1 MWLMQNYLT
10 KITLLLFLSC
20 NIFFKGIAQNVLD
33 TTNTSIPFKI
43 YKTNNDTIS
52 IHSILKSDRLF
63 QFPNTF
69 NKTHPKD
76 TYWIKLDFKNLSH
89 LLKTDSLWYLKFN
102 NFGYGTLFS
111 LEKDNISNKIIGQFE
126 AKKEVSLVKFH
137 SETSFLSN
145 SLFQDRFLYLK
156 VKKVISRE
164 LPTSWSFSFISQSQ
178 HIVNKNY
185 YTQQD
190 SNSVLPMYI
199 FAGICIIMVLLTL
212 AFYAY
217 LKRLEFLFYS
227 LYVFW
232 LLVLLSGYELK
243 IYDFLFGND
252 LLLKYWFY
260 EVVQMF
266 INSSYIFFVMFYLKT
281 KEDYPIIQRLLKFML
296 ILQVLVFIVDTS
308 FTYHKF
314 FIGHIYLINIERF
327 MLIASSTIGLIYLA
341 LKGKNVLAYFIVF
354 GLFFFLIGTIV
365 HFYLTNGSALLEY
378 KSRYFLMVGCVLD
391 IIIFAYGL
399 TYKVFLEQNEKLHY
413 QKEALTQKNK
423 ALRAQINPHF
433 IFNSLSSIQHL
444 ITSNNK
450 VSALKYLSKFSR
462 LTRNVLE
469 SSIEPD
475 ILLSEEIKMLNDYLE
490 LESLRFANSFS
501 YTITVSK
508 NVDSEAIEIPI
519 LVIQP
524 FVENAILHGLLNKT
538 AGDKILNINFC
549 RDDHFLVCEIDDNG
563 VGRENS
569 TRKKSIHKKKSRG
582 LQVTKERLEM
592 FNKLNDETN
601 NITIIDKK
609 NDEGNSLGTKVII
622 KIIIN

>member
-1 MWLMQNYLT
+1 MQNYLA
-10 KITLLLFLSC
+10 KIILFLFLICFVS
-20 NIFFKGIAQNVLD
+20 NSLSQNTLD
-33 TTNTSIPFKI
+33 TISTSIPFTV
-43 YKTNNDTIS
+43 YKTTNDTIS
-52 IHSILKSDRLF
+52 IHTILKSDRLF
-63 QFPNTF
+63 QSSDVFT

-76 TYWIKLDFKNLSH
+76 TYWIKLDFNTISNA
-89 LLKTDSLWYLKFN
+89 LKTYNLWYLKFN
-102 NFGYGTLFS
+102 NFGYGSLFS
-111 LEKDNISNKIIGQFE
+111 LDNGSISEKVIGQFE
-126 AKKEVSLVKFH
+126 TEKEADLVKLH
-137 SETSFLSN
+137 SETSFASS

-156 VKKVISRE
+156 VQRVISRE
-164 LPTSWSFSFISQSQ
+164 FPNSWNFNSINQVQ
-178 HIVNKNY
+178 HVINKDY
-185 YTQQD
+185 STQQ
-190 SNSVLPMYI
+190 NTWSVLPMHI

-212 AFYAY
+212 AFYVY

-243 IYDFLFGND
+243 IYDFLFGNN

-281 KEDYPIIQRLLKFML
+281 KEDYPILQQLLKFML
-296 ILQVLVFIVDTS
+296 VLQLIVFIVDST
-308 FTYHKF
+308 FIYYEF
-314 FIGHIYLINIERF
+314 FIGHIYIINIERF
-327 MLIASSTIGLIYLA
+327 ALIISSTVGLIYLV
-341 LKGKNVLAYFIVF
+341 LKGKNVLAYFIVY

-365 HFYLTNGSALLEY
+365 HFYLTSGSALLEY
-378 KSRYFLMVGCVLD
+378 KSRYFLMIGCILD

-399 TYKVFLEQNEKLHY
+399 VYKVFLEQNEKLRY
-413 QKEALTQKNK
+413 QREALTQKNK

-490 LESLRFANSFS
+490 LESLRFKNSFS
-501 YTITVSK
+501 YTIDASD
-508 NVDSEAIEIPI
+508 NVDTGAIEIPI

-524 FVENAILHGLLNKT
+524 FVENAILHGLLNKKD
-538 AGDKILNINFC
+538 GEKILNINFYQ
-549 RDDHFLVCEIDDNG
+549 DNSFLICEIDDNG
-563 VGRENS
+563 VGRGSS
-569 TRKKSIHKKKSRG
+569 TKRNTIHKKKSRG

-592 FNKLNDETN
+592 FNTLNDETN

-609 NDEGNSLGTKVII
+609 TDDGMPLGTKVII
-622 KIIIN
+622 KILIH